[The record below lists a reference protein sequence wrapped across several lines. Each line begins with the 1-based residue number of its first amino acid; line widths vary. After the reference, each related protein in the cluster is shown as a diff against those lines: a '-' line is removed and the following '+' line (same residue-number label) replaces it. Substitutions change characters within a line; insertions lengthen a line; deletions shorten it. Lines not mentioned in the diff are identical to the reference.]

1 MRSTCEQCGKKAS
14 SSSMRSIVVQ
24 TQDKYICNFL
34 ALCPSCKKKKEVA
47 KAKKGTTK
55 KRQDI
60 NTELHLLRI
69 TIQIREHMRRN
80 PLVSISTGDVSYNVR
95 RFFEE
100 TYHRPLSELIARQC
114 FLDEKRDR
122 LRHEVMLGRVLKP
135 ANGSYYDRA
144 KFSKQECENSSRKLK
159 EIANQKKRGKKELEY
174 EKKRDKRNERK
185 QAGKRKAFE
194 LSKKKAAQ
202 MKYEDDLAFYSG
214 VTTEPTY
221 GKGKKK

>member
-1 MRSTCEQCGKKAS
+1 MRSTCEQCGKKVSFS
-14 SSSMRSIVVQ
+14 SIRSIVVQ

-34 ALCPSCKKKKEVA
+34 ALCLECKRKKEIA

-55 KRQDI
+55 KKQEINNEIYLLTKVIEIRNMMTRDPAYSI
-60 NTELHLLRI
+60 NTE
-69 TIQIREHMRRN
+69 
-80 PLVSISTGDVSYNVR
+80 DVSYSTW

-100 TYHRPLSELIARQC
+100 TCHRSLKELIAQREAAE
-114 FLDEKRDR
+114 EKRIR
-122 LRHEVMLGRVLKP
+122 LSHSVEFGRVMKP
-135 ANGSYYDRA
+135 AHGSYYDRS
-144 KFSKQECENSSRKLK
+144 KFNGQECENISRKLK
-159 EIANQKKRGKKELEY
+159 DMEKKGKKERASLEY
-174 EKKRDKRNERK
+174 ERKRAEKKERK

-194 LSKKKAAQ
+194 LSKKKTAQ